1 MKGFLTYMWL
11 GGAILYTFNTLAYW
25 QLAGPEGQVSE
36 LTEEPPRALSSWG
49 SYLEPHSGTPSAP
62 SSALKAAVEPGV
74 RQEPYIADPAS
85 TAVSELVSPTELQN
99 TSEATAS
106 DPPSSAVSGL
116 KASRNQ
122 VESFTQ
128 QAAVSD
134 PPVSAVKEIGPF
146 GAADGAT
153 QKATVT
159 DLPASAVGLVDA
171 SGINL
176 DSLPHPAPVS
186 DLPASTISD
195 LPASTMIEMGPTQH
209 EDATQKAM
217 ALTVAALTKGV
228 SAVARNA
235 RAGLAAQ
242 VLAESTGEISL
253 PRLTQ
258 TKRETTHFPRVAEA
272 SKPTP
277 VKRADKSTNRTGQ
290 GLFRFAPGF

>member
-85 TAVSELVSPTELQN
+85 TAVSELVSPT
-99 TSEATAS
+99 
-106 DPPSSAVSGL
+106 
-116 KASRNQ
+116 
-122 VESFTQ
+122 ESFTQ

-235 RAGLAAQ
+235 RAGLA
-242 VLAESTGEISL
+242 GEISL